1 MFKKIRR
8 MSMVKRIM
16 LISVIALFGVTALNA
31 AEPVGLKKRVAVFSF
46 EDKSDHKIRWWRQGQ
61 NVGEGMA
68 DMLITAL
75 VKKGKF
81 TVLERTELNR
91 VLEEQKLGASG
102 AVTAQ
107 TAAQVGD
114 LLGVE
119 LAIVGAVTE
128 YGFKQQS
135 TDVGV
140 GSGVTNK
147 LFKKTNLLKGNS
159 SVGTQSTSIRV
170 GVDVRFTDVTTG
182 EIVAAENVAKE
193 EKSVGLSFSSGVV
206 TFENEKGFDESI
218 VGKATRDAIDE
229 IVVRIEKQMEKI
241 SWAGRIIKAD
251 GSSVIINAGAK
262 VGISIGDEML
272 VYSKGEDLIDP
283 ATGLNLGS
291 EEKQIGKIKVISDI
305 ADGKASTCELT
316 EGSGG
321 KNGDIVRYP
330 KN

>member
-1 MFKKIRR
+1 MVRR
-8 MSMVKRIM
+8 IV
-16 LISVIALFGVTALNA
+16 LISVIALFGLTALNA
-31 AEPVGLKKRVAVFSF
+31 AEPVGLKKRVAVFTF
-46 EDKSDHKIRWWRQGQ
+46 EDKSDHKIKWWREGQ

-75 VKKGKF
+75 VKNGKF
-81 TVLERTELNR
+81 TVLERTELNN
-91 VLEEQKLGASG
+91 VLKEQTLGVSG

-107 TAAQVGD
+107 TAAKVGN

-119 LAIVGAVTE
+119 MAIVGAVTE
-128 YGFKQQS
+128 FGYKQQS

-140 GSGVTNK
+140 GSGATNK
-147 LFKKTNLLKGNS
+147 LFKKSNPLGNT
-159 SVGTQSTSIRV
+159 SVGTQSTTIRI

-193 EKSVGLSFSSGVV
+193 EKSVGLSFSAGVV

-218 VGKATRDAIDE
+218 VGKATRDAINE
-229 IVVRIEKQMEKI
+229 IVVRIEKQMEKV
-241 SWAGRIIKAD
+241 SWAGRVIKAD
-251 GSSVIINAGAK
+251 GSSVVINAGSK
-262 VGISIGDEML
+262 IGIKIGDEMI
-272 VYSKGEDLIDP
+272 VFSKGEDLIDP
-283 ATGLNLGS
+283 ATGLSLGS
-291 EEKQIGKIKVISDI
+291 EEKQIGKIKVKSDL
-305 ADGKASTCELT
+305 ADGKASTCDLT